1 MKKTALV
8 TGGTRG
14 IGLGIATELARTG
27 FTMVVNGIRDE
38 PEVSRTLDHLR
49 SFGQEVYYIRGDI
62 SVTGE
67 RESLFHRALEAAGQ
81 LNILVNNAGVA
92 PLERKD
98 LLETS
103 EESFDRVMGINLRG
117 PFFLTQLVA
126 GYLVDKKRKDPGFEA
141 CIINISSISATVASV
156 SRGEYCI
163 SKAGVSM
170 ATRLWATR
178 LGEEDIPVYEVQ
190 PGIIDTDMTSR
201 VKDQYLRQIQEGLTI
216 QKRIGIPEDV
226 GKVVATLARGELPY
240 ANGQVI
246 VVDGGL
252 TIPRL

>member
-62 SVTGE
+62 SLTGE

-178 LGEEDIPVYEVQ
+178 FWSASIW
-190 PGIIDTDMTSR
+190 
-201 VKDQYLRQIQEGLTI
+201 
-216 QKRIGIPEDV
+216 
-226 GKVVATLARGELPY
+226 ATGNGARGNDRHTECGSARRRSSWWLGIFPWWRT
-240 ANGQVI
+240 ATWSWRL
-246 VVDGGL
+246 GGSRWISSAWR
-252 TIPRL
+252 TG